1 MMKALRKFV
10 MKACS
15 GPPSSYEMYCNVRV
29 ITLVLSVIFFFFSL
43 SLQTLLETKCVSEV
57 LTQLDEQRK
66 RGRTLTQADIV
77 SSLL

>member
-1 MMKALRKFV
+1 
-10 MKACS
+10 
-15 GPPSSYEMYCNVRV
+15 MYCNVRV
-29 ITLVLSVIFFFFSL
+29 MTLVLSVIFFSFVF

-77 SSLL
+77 SSFV